1 MPWPATLSARC
12 DKQLS
17 ETARFGYNGPMVEM
31 KVLTLIVTGIGSP
44 SYLVLQPV
52 EEPVSE
58 GKSRVVPICVGPH
71 EAFALGSVLES
82 AMFTRPMTH
91 DLMLDALTNLDARVE
106 HVLICDVKDGTFYAR
121 LCLAQHGR
129 LIDLDARP
137 SDAIALAL
145 RQDAPVYIEEDVLE
159 HASFPYLF
167 KRPYDE
173 EQIVDE
179 FKSFLDG
186 ISPEDF
192 LGR

>member
-1 MPWPATLSARC
+1 MYNTL
-12 DKQLS
+12 
-17 ETARFGYNGPMVEM
+17 MVEM
-31 KVLTLIVTGIGSP
+31 KVLTLIVTGVGSP
-44 SYLVLQPV
+44 SFLVLQPL

-71 EAFALGSVLES
+71 EAFMLGAVLEHVS
-82 AMFTRPMTH
+82 FSRPMTH
-91 DLMLDALTNLDARVE
+91 GLMLDALTNLDARVD
-106 HVLICDVKDGTFYAR
+106 HVVICDVKDGTFFSR
-121 LCLAQHGR
+121 LCLTQHGR

-145 RQDAPVYIEEDVLE
+145 RQDAPVYIDEGVLE
-159 HASFPYLF
+159 RASFPYLF

-179 FKSFLDG
+179 FKTFLEG

-192 LGR
+192 QQ